1 MPSLYKITAATDAEQ
16 EMTSLPSRAV
26 RQKKTLTFKPMRLI
40 STIAMLMNLMVHTL
54 TFAIDPST
62 NGPLFRTS
70 GIIQENTFDNPVIAL
85 MAINPVSVQVTL
97 RDMSHDDT
105 MYALYR
111 SISGGPRELARSF
124 AAPDSGGLYIVLD
137 SKSPLV
143 FNAVWTYTVDVTIN
157 GTVYPEIVTA
167 SVNTR
172 IFNPM
177 TYPVFES
184 DPGTPFTETSIPI
197 FFHNPVPDALTEL
210 YRAPTH
216 EGPFELISTFDTE
229 RGTYVDTGLTPG
241 TTYYYTLRGTLDG
254 QVSAFAGVTGMSTF
268 EDFKLPEFDAE
279 AMPDGS
285 VHITLHDRGLSD
297 VRYELIREG
306 GGSGEVIQ
314 TFVLPDSGTVVHF
327 IDDYVL
333 PDITYTYILDVFLQ
347 SGAGTVGMITVTTFA
362 TEADLGYLYLV
373 DPFSDQEMGYYVT
386 DGFVNVFADMSI
398 VVQANDLT
406 KSVVFYLDGEQSIDN
421 AAPFA
426 VLPDTNGDFQSL
438 NLPNGEYTLTAIAY
452 PEQHA
457 GGTPTDTITVNFTV
471 HVETCT
477 EIGCFTLV
485 NAETDEDIESIEEG
499 ETFVKPVNSYFNIR
513 FNPAFNPGSVQ
524 FKIEDNIYRLENAP
538 PFSLAGDRGGDYLP
552 WKAGLAGTY
561 YIEATPYTGPNRT
574 GYAGQPVSISFT
586 IVQPD
591 ISAPAF
597 TIVNT
602 DTDEDIQPLNDG
614 DIFVKPAGTN
624 INIRYD
630 AIGNPGSVVFK
641 HQNKVVRTENA
652 APFSLRGDY
661 NGNYLPW
668 AGAVAGDHR
677 IDATPYALDRGQG
690 TAGTTLTV
698 HFTIVTPGDETTVRN
713 ETEAINVYPN
723 PARSGQT
730 ELIISGPVIN
740 NQTETFVEIINIS
753 GHVVFSEK
761 ISCAGDCRTYTIA
774 GGKRLV
780 PGVYIVRIKND
791 ATRSMKRL
799 LVN

>member
-1 MPSLYKITAATDAEQ
+1 
-16 EMTSLPSRAV
+16 
-26 RQKKTLTFKPMRLI
+26 MRLI
-40 STIAMLMNLMVHTL
+40 STITMLMNLMVHTL
-54 TFAIDPST
+54 SFAIEFSS
-62 NGPLFRTS
+62 NGPLSRNLRST
-70 GIIQENTFDNPVIAL
+70 QENTFDNPVIEL

-97 RDMSHDDT
+97 SDMSYDDT
-105 MYALYR
+105 LYELYR
-111 SISGGPRELARSF
+111 SVSGGPRELARAFS
-124 AAPDSGGLYIVLD
+124 APDSGGLYIVLD
-137 SKSPLV
+137 TKIPLV
-143 FNAVWTYTVDVTIN
+143 YNEVWTYTVDATVN
-157 GTVYPEIVTA
+157 GTVYPEVVTA

-172 IFNPM
+172 NYNPM
-177 TYPVFES
+177 TYPTTELDPFEEI
-184 DPGTPFTETSIPI
+184 GTETSLLIG
-197 FFHNPVPDALTEL
+197 FRNPVAGASTEI

-216 EGPFELISTFDTE
+216 EGPFELLTTLSGETG
-229 RGTYVDTGLTPG
+229 RYNDTGLTPG
-241 TTYYYTLRGTLDG
+241 TTYYYTLRGILGDQT
-254 QVSAFAGVTGMSTF
+254 STYAGIGGRTTYK
-268 EDFKLPEFDAE
+268 DFRRPEFFAE
-279 AMPDGS
+279 PLSDGS
-285 VHITLHDRGLSD
+285 VRITLHDRGLSD
-297 VRYELIREG
+297 LRYELIREG
-306 GGSGEVIQ
+306 GGSGEIIK
-314 TFVLPDSGTVVHF
+314 TFVLPDSGTVVNY

-347 SGAGTVGMITVTTFA
+347 SGGGTVGVDTVTTFA

-398 VVQANDLT
+398 AVQANDLT
-406 KSVVFYLDGEQSIDN
+406 KSVVFSLDGKQSIDN

-426 VLPDTNGDFQSL
+426 LLPDTNGDFQSL

-457 GGTPTDTITVNFTV
+457 GGTPTDTLTASFTV
-471 HVETCT
+471 HIETCT

-538 PFSLAGDRGGDYLP
+538 PFSLAGDRDGDYLP

-561 YIEATPYTGPNRT
+561 YIEATPYSGPNRT

-586 IVQPD
+586 IIQPD
-591 ISAPAF
+591 ISEPAF
-597 TIVNT
+597 TIVNA

-630 AIGNPGSVVFK
+630 AIGNPGSVIFK

-668 AGAVAGDHR
+668 AGAVEGDHR

-698 HFTIVTPGDETTVRN
+698 HFTIVGQDDAAIVADEA
-713 ETEAINVYPN
+713 ESGSIDVYPN
-723 PARSGQT
+723 PARGGQA
-730 ELIISGPVIN
+730 ELVISGPLTN
-740 NQTETFVEIINIS
+740 DRTDTSVEIINIA
-753 GHVVFSEK
+753 GHVIFSEK
-761 ISCAGDCRTYTIA
+761 INCEGACDRYAIKT
-774 GGKRLV
+774 GKELV
-780 PGVYIVRIKND
+780 PGFYIVRIKNKSG
-791 ATRSMKRL
+791 RVMKRL